1 MSSLLRS
8 VLLIGLVAACVSPRV
23 TTVRGDAEY
32 PGELR
37 PGAALGAEVLW
48 RQTVRARWAE
58 GEESF
63 DAAVQ
68 VVEGEF
74 LVLGLSPA
82 GQVGFV
88 LRYADG
94 AVTVENHSGRD
105 LVIPA
110 RSVLLDVQRA
120 LFPWIE
126 GPVPTDGE
134 RIAERFGER
143 IEERYE
149 DGLLRERSF
158 ERLDGVPAGAVV
170 VRYEW
175 PTSGPNRLAPP
186 RLELDNGWFGYT
198 LLVTTHEETRLEPE
212 GESQP

>member
-1 MSSLLRS
+1 MRSLFGS
-8 VLLIGLVAACVSPRV
+8 AVLFALVAACAAPR
-23 TTVRGDAEY
+23 TTSVRGEAEY

-37 PGAALGAEVLW
+37 PGAALGAQVLW
-48 RQTVRARWAE
+48 RQTVRARWPE

-68 VVEGEF
+68 VLGDEF

-88 LRYADG
+88 LRYREG
-94 AVTVENHSGRD
+94 VVEVENHSGRD

-126 GPVPTDGE
+126 GPAPSDGQ
-134 RIAERFGER
+134 RVAERFGER
-143 IEERYE
+143 IEERYAE
-149 DGLLRERSF
+149 GLLRERRF

-175 PTSGPNRLAPP
+175 PADGPSRLAPP
-186 RLELDNGWFGYT
+186 RLELENGWFGYT

-212 GESQP
+212 AESQP